1 MLLIASK
8 DDRGFGVAGVGMEDS
23 FDAVEEQVSLENLG
37 GEHRRDA
44 LANHAETPGSPMAP

>member
-44 LANHAETPGSPMAP
+44 LANHAETPGSPMGP